1 VEIAIMAVLLSSFL
15 LVAGTVTSNDIESVY
30 LQRRLK
36 MVEEQI
42 ALRDVCDEEVLR
54 AMRTVPRHKF
64 VPEHLT
70 DMAYCDTPL
79 PIGMGQTIS
88 QPYIVAYMTELLGP
102 VKGRKILEIGTG
114 SGYQSAMLA
123 EMGADVYTVEILE
136 PLSLFAR
143 SVINGLGYQNVHF
156 KTGDGY
162 LGWEENAPYDG
173 IIVTAA
179 PGKIP
184 EPLKNQLRE
193 GGKMVIPV
201 GDGMQELLLLTKSND
216 GFDEEKVAP
225 VAFVPM
231 KLPCSR
237 LTTAPEV
244 IDTPLPPLPEMTFRA
259 PADVPRSLIGALG
272 QHFDE
277 AQLVELA
284 AAIAWENYR
293 ARFNRAFDVQ
303 AVGYSEGAACALPER
318 TA

>member
-1 VEIAIMAVLLSSFL
+1 MAVLLSSFL

-70 DMAYCDTPL
+70 DMAYCDTLL

-231 KLPCSR
+231 TGEAARHGK
-237 LTTAPEV
+237 PEK
-244 IDTPLPPLPEMTFRA
+244 T
-259 PADVPRSLIGALG
+259 S
-272 QHFDE
+272 
-277 AQLVELA
+277 
-284 AAIAWENYR
+284 
-293 ARFNRAFDVQ
+293 
-303 AVGYSEGAACALPER
+303 
-318 TA
+318 

>member
-1 VEIAIMAVLLSSFL
+1 MITPIGDPVRISPISLLNFVRTQDPGIWHHNCTLCLREREIPYITKSSEVRGVEIAIMAVLLSSFL

-42 ALRDVCDEEVLR
+42 ALRDVCDEEVLK

-114 SGYQSAMLA
+114 SGYQSAVLA

-136 PLSLFAR
+136 PLTLFAR
-143 SVINGLGYQNVHF
+143 SIINGLGYKNVHF
-156 KTGDGY
+156 RTGDGY
-162 LGWEENAPYDG
+162 LGWEEHAPYDG

-179 PGKIP
+179 AGEIP

-193 GGKMVIPV
+193 GGKMIIPL
-201 GDGMQELLLLTKSND
+201 GDGLQELTLITRKKD

-231 KLPCSR
+231 TGKAEKHGKNNK
-237 LTTAPEV
+237 TV
-244 IDTPLPPLPEMTFRA
+244 
-259 PADVPRSLIGALG
+259 
-272 QHFDE
+272 
-277 AQLVELA
+277 
-284 AAIAWENYR
+284 
-293 ARFNRAFDVQ
+293 
-303 AVGYSEGAACALPER
+303 
-318 TA
+318 

>member
-1 VEIAIMAVLLSSFL
+1 MAVLLSSFL

-36 MVEEQI
+36 MVEEQL
-42 ALRDVCDEEVLR
+42 ALRDVYDEEVLR

-114 SGYQSAMLA
+114 SGYQSAVLA

-136 PLSLFAR
+136 PLTLFAR
-143 SVINGLGYQNVHF
+143 SVINGLGYKNVHF
-156 KTGDGY
+156 RTGDGY
-162 LGWEENAPYDG
+162 LGWEEHAPYDG

-179 PGKIP
+179 AGEIPG
-184 EPLKNQLRE
+184 PLKNQLRE
-193 GGKMVIPV
+193 GGKMIIPL
-201 GDGMQELLLLTKSND
+201 GDGLQELTLITRKKD

-231 KLPCSR
+231 TGKAEKHGKSDK
-237 LTTAPEV
+237 TV
-244 IDTPLPPLPEMTFRA
+244 
-259 PADVPRSLIGALG
+259 
-272 QHFDE
+272 
-277 AQLVELA
+277 
-284 AAIAWENYR
+284 
-293 ARFNRAFDVQ
+293 
-303 AVGYSEGAACALPER
+303 
-318 TA
+318 

>member
-1 VEIAIMAVLLSSFL
+1 MAVLLSSFL

-231 KLPCSR
+231 TGEAARHGK
-237 LTTAPEV
+237 PEK
-244 IDTPLPPLPEMTFRA
+244 T
-259 PADVPRSLIGALG
+259 S
-272 QHFDE
+272 
-277 AQLVELA
+277 
-284 AAIAWENYR
+284 
-293 ARFNRAFDVQ
+293 
-303 AVGYSEGAACALPER
+303 
-318 TA
+318 

>member
-1 VEIAIMAVLLSSFL
+1 MELAIIAVLLSSFL
-15 LVAGTVTSNDIESVY
+15 LVAGTVNSTDIESVF

-42 ALRDVCDEEVLR
+42 ALRDVSDEEVLR

-114 SGYQSAMLA
+114 SGYQAAVLA
-123 EMGADVYTVEILE
+123 EMGAEVYTIEILE

-143 SVINGLGYQNVHF
+143 SVINGLGYKNVHF
-156 KTGDGY
+156 RTGDGS
-162 LGWEENAPYDG
+162 LGWEEHAPYDA

-179 PGKIP
+179 AGEIP
-184 EPLKNQLRE
+184 EPLRKQLRE
-193 GGKMVIPV
+193 GGKLIIPV
-201 GDGMQELLLLTKSND
+201 GDGLQELVLLTKRKD

-231 KLPCSR
+231 
-237 LTTAPEV
+237 T
-244 IDTPLPPLPEMTFRA
+244 
-259 PADVPRSLIGALG
+259 G
-272 QHFDE
+272 E
-277 AQLVELA
+277 AGRHGKNEKSV
-284 AAIAWENYR
+284 
-293 ARFNRAFDVQ
+293 
-303 AVGYSEGAACALPER
+303 
-318 TA
+318 